1 MTSGRNVNQSLRK
14 LLKQMDKQLL
24 FDIENLRCSYD
35 KNYREGVSK
44 VVLEINRLEI
54 PRGKKIFIVGESGI
68 GKSTILE
75 TLGMMNNTI
84 VPGDNTRFTFLGSDG
99 KDVDLAALW
108 HSRKERRLSDFRL
121 KNYSFIFQSTN
132 LMRNFTAF
140 ENIAFTRMLQGY
152 SKFHCFQRTRAAL
165 DSLGLEHVDQ
175 SRLAHE
181 LSGGQQQRLAFARAI
196 LPDFTVLFGDE
207 PTGNLD
213 GENAVRVMQILT
225 AKLDELGDASA
236 IIVSHDMHLSVTF
249 ADVIVKIRK
258 EFRPKERPEDEDVAY
273 GVIDQACVYTPA
285 DASRESWTNGADS
298 YPLAEFENFL
308 RKK

>member
-1 MTSGRNVNQSLRK
+1 MQK
-14 LLKQMDKQLL
+14 LFELN
-24 FDIENLRCSYD
+24 NLRCSYD
-35 KNYREGVSK
+35 KNYHEGVSR
-44 VVLEINRLEI
+44 VVLEIEHLAI

-84 VPGDNTRFTFLGSDG
+84 VPGDPTRFVFYDGEKELDLKSMWKKSDR
-99 KDVDLAALW
+99 A
-108 HSRKERRLSDFRL
+108 LSDFRL

-140 ENIAFTRMLQGY
+140 ENIAFTRMLQGF
-152 SKFHCFQRTRAAL
+152 SRFSCFQRTRKVLA
-165 DSLGLEHVDQ
+165 DLGLEHVDEKRMSQ
-175 SRLAHE
+175 E

-196 LPDFTVLFGDE
+196 VPDFTVLFGDE

-213 GENAVRVMQILT
+213 AENAVRVMEILT
-225 AKLDELGDASA
+225 QKLNEHQGSSA
-236 IIVSHDMHLSVTF
+236 IIVSHDMHLAVTF

-258 EFRPKERPEDEDVAY
+258 CIRPKQHEDDEDITY
-273 GVIDQACVYTPA
+273 GVCNDACVYHKGE
-285 DASRESWTNGADS
+285 DNRWTNGLEYYAPND
-298 YPLAEFENFL
+298 FEDFL